1 MSKRKNKEVEE
12 FYSHGF
18 DKQVFW
24 QDMWITDKRSM
35 VETMLRNIAADIAA
49 GYNPVGDC
57 IKRQREE
64 LRKYEEQFDRELMA
78 LADMTEEKAE
88 RWCKYDLIRRGA
100 VEI

>member
-1 MSKRKNKEVEE
+1 MSKKRRKDEELMDEVL
-12 FYSHGF
+12 FPVTY
-18 DKQVFW
+18 W
-24 QDMWITDKRSM
+24 QDMWISDKRSM

>member
-1 MSKRKNKEVEE
+1 MSKRKNKELEE

-24 QDMWITDKRSM
+24 QEMWINDKRSM

-57 IKRQREE
+57 IKNQREE

>member
-1 MSKRKNKEVEE
+1 MSKKRHKDEELMDEVL
-12 FYSHGF
+12 FPVTY
-18 DKQVFW
+18 W
-24 QDMWITDKRSM
+24 QDMWISDKRSM

-64 LRKYEEQFDRELMA
+64 LQKYEQEFDRELMA

-100 VEI
+100 IEI